1 LAETGLGTM
10 LGRVDLEADTPAAGH
25 RDFADPSAD

>member
-1 LAETGLGTM
+1 M